1 MSSDELDIK
10 PSASE
15 VSSTSVAKFTS
26 PPRQPKK
33 RKVCTLWDVDG
44 IDTARPDTFIAR
56 EGLVEKAM
64 TLAKEH
70 CFLVVGSPPGTGKS
84 SLSQLMIEEILK
96 ANREAN
102 RERGKITGFYL
113 RKSPKKEGFCL
124 YKYVK
129 EKTGVCFDNKT
140 LGKELKDCSEVWL
153 LFDDAQKLY
162 LESCDDFW
170 EDVVKEK
177 KRKPFGEKTTV
188 IVVVFATYYLSHEKS
203 SPVFFKNQARLRF
216 SDLLLSK
223 DEARSLFERRC
234 IYPRWENYFERLF
247 YMTSGAAAAFT
258 IAMNQITRRIQEVDH
273 KSHRDE
279 ELSESEA
286 MEDLVEKIPFGDLK
300 RCFPVGKVDSVSH
313 AAILDAIVNAY
324 HVDMGETTEIE
335 VPNREEEVEEQPV
348 TRLIKA
354 GILAE
359 TGRFTSPFAQRFYY
373 QIVFPRAPSSADL
386 PPTLDELIIQATQ
399 KLSARRLRVARQE
412 INGKLQNPKEAV
424 FQQLFHEAMAS
435 LLPVSYR
442 IIPELGTK
450 AEMHGK
456 TVTGEL
462 DFYIRNGRKWALELL
477 RDGKELREHLSRIP
491 GKYRNVEAT
500 SWLVVDCRMNVTPRN
515 KEENLCI
522 LVFEENYRSCRCY
535 MRCNEPMTI
544 KLAA

>member
-1 MSSDELDIK
+1 MSTTT
-10 PSASE
+10 
-15 VSSTSVAKFTS
+15 TSTS

-33 RKVCTLWDVDG
+33 SKVWTLWDVDG
-44 IDTARPDTFIAR
+44 IDMARPDTFIAR

-84 SLSQLMIEEILK
+84 SLSQLMLEEILK

-113 RKSPKKEGFCL
+113 RKSSKKEGFCL
-124 YKYVK
+124 YEYVK

-140 LGKELKDCSEVWL
+140 LGEEVKDCSEVWL

-177 KRKPFGEKTTV
+177 QRKPFGEKTTV

-203 SPVFFKNQARLRF
+203 SPVCFKNQARLRL

-234 IYPRWENYFERLF
+234 VYPRWENYFDRLF
-247 YMTSGAAAAFT
+247 YLTSGAAAAFT
-258 IAMNQITRRIQEVDH
+258 IAMNQITRRIQEGGH
-273 KSHRDE
+273 NRDE

-286 MEDLVEKIPFGDLK
+286 VEDLVEKIPLDELK
-300 RCFPVGKVDSVSH
+300 RCFPVGKVDSVSN

-324 HVDMGETTEIE
+324 HVDMGETA
-335 VPNREEEVEEQPV
+335 VPNREEVEEQPV

-412 INGKLQNPKEAV
+412 INGVPAAV
-424 FQQLFHEAMAS
+424 S
-435 LLPVSYR
+435 
-442 IIPELGTK
+442 
-450 AEMHGK
+450 
-456 TVTGEL
+456 
-462 DFYIRNGRKWALELL
+462 
-477 RDGKELREHLSRIP
+477 
-491 GKYRNVEAT
+491 
-500 SWLVVDCRMNVTPRN
+500 
-515 KEENLCI
+515 
-522 LVFEENYRSCRCY
+522 
-535 MRCNEPMTI
+535 
-544 KLAA
+544 